1 MYRQT
6 GTAAFEE
13 LKRRNIGKWHS
24 RLNMT
29 GLGEITLST
38 RKSHYNQER
47 RSYYPITPLLFLAHT
62 RRTTRAL
69 ILELFR

>member
-38 RKSHYNQER
+38 RKSHTTKNAAAT
-47 RSYYPITPLLFLAHT
+47 TPLLRYFFLLTPVGPLAH
-62 RRTTRAL
+62 
-69 ILELFR
+69 